1 MGFTRANTWK
11 VGYHTFLKKI
21 VFCSFDF
28 ASPGLNVTRFFE
40 LAQKY
45 NLAVLLRPGPY
56 ICAEF
61 DFGALPWWL
70 LNIDGVQLRTYEEKY
85 VVYPLTTPLP
95 SSVAMGGRCPSYP
108 LKIFEK

>member
-1 MGFTRANTWK
+1 MFQ
-11 VGYHTFLKKI
+11 
-21 VFCSFDF
+21 D
-28 ASPGLNVTRFFE
+28 FFE

-85 VVYPLTTPLP
+85 VVYSFATPLPSLTWGLSMLLPNHTLTTPLRLPLLTSRP
-95 SSVAMGGRCPSYP
+95 SPC
-108 LKIFEK
+108 